1 VAVLNGESEAVRM
14 LLAAGADVNVTD
26 NFGSTVL
33 IEAVQMDH
41 PALALAIIAAG
52 ANLELPENRR
62 ALHEAAAAGQVDVI
76 RVLLQRD
83 IPPGARCSG
92 RTAAMDAASNNRVEP
107 LKVLRAAGA
116 DADLK
121 DEGLGLTTLMHAA
134 ERGYVGCAKE
144 LPHAGANPDI
154 QSEEGCT
161 ALHYA
166 VRKGEKDAV
175 EALLKAGA
183 SAGIK
188 DREGRTARDEAAASG
203 QADLAKRLQGKSG
216 PR

>member
-1 VAVLNGESEAVRM
+1 MAVLNGESEAVRM

-76 RVLLQRD
+76 RVLLQRG

-154 QSEEGCT
+154 HSRRRAAPPATRPPHPDKRTWQSGCRGNR
-161 ALHYA
+161 ARA
-166 VRKGEKDAV
+166 DG
-175 EALLKAGA
+175 AGCC
-183 SAGIK
+183 
-188 DREGRTARDEAAASG
+188 TNAA
-203 QADLAKRLQGKSG
+203 
-216 PR
+216 